1 MVNPKDIGVESNDV
15 YEDLD
20 PEILAELSDGREEG
34 EEDGHQSHMLPPNPY
49 IELPDGTKVNS
60 PLSYEDLVGT
70 R

>member
-34 EEDGHQSHMLPPNPY
+34 G
-49 IELPDGTKVNS
+49 G
-60 PLSYEDLVGT
+60 

>member
-34 EEDGHQSHMLPPNPY
+34 EEDDHQSHMLPPNPLY
-49 IELPDGTKVNS
+49 RTS
-60 PLSYEDLVGT
+60 
-70 R
+70 